1 MSPQSIPPAER
12 ARRRAGQGLEPKS
25 AQTTSASTCHLSDP
39 TQSTAGWLPTFWTRP
54 LNLRDMPSTFSPAA
68 LAEQLAKMDL
78 FLGLKPAPLT
88 EVARRGQV
96 QRLAKG
102 SLLFAQGAPA
112 DRCHALIE
120 GRMRIAQ
127 SGAGGDQI
135 IVRFVG
141 PGETFG
147 TVALF
152 TDRRYPAEATAV
164 VDSVEISWPEA
175 TLLELIERYPRIALN
190 LVKIVGS
197 RLREAQERLR
207 EVATQRVD
215 QRIAHAILRL
225 AGSDAA
231 REGKGDGVIEFPVT
245 RQDIAEMCGATL
257 YTVSRVLT
265 AWEKAGYITTRR
277 KQLTIRRYPELR
289 RLAGETAV

>member
-1 MSPQSIPPAER
+1 MPSIPSTTAV
-12 ARRRAGQGLEPKS
+12 
-25 AQTTSASTCHLSDP
+25 AQ
-39 TQSTAGWLPTFWTRP
+39 
-54 LNLRDMPSTFSPAA
+54 
-68 LAEQLAKMDL
+68 QLARMDL
-78 FLGLKPAPLT
+78 FRGLKPAAFA
-88 EVARRGQV
+88 EVARHGQV
-96 QRLAKG
+96 RQLTKG
-102 SLLFAQGAPA
+102 ALLFAQGAIA

-127 SGAGGDQI
+127 SGAEGDQI

-175 TLLELIERYPRIALN
+175 TLLELIERHPQIALN

-215 QRIAHAILRL
+215 QRVAHALLRL
-225 AGSDAA
+225 AHADPTQ
-231 REGKGDGVIEFPVT
+231 EGKGDAAIEFPVT
-245 RQDIAEMCGATL
+245 RQDLAEMCGATL

-277 KQLTIRRYPELR
+277 KQLTIHRYPEIR
-289 RLAGETAV
+289 RLAGESAD